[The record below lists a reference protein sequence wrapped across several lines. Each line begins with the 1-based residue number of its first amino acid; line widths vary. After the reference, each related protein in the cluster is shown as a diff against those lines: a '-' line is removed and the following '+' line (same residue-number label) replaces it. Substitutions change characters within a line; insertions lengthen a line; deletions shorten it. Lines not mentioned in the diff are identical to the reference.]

1 LNVIPAFI
9 NALSTAQRWP
19 GIHGS
24 HFFPDLFFLSFD
36 RQKWS
41 PRILLSLFGCSGDS
55 SFRIIVVGSPSRLKV
70 FSISFI
76 SHFVNKGISHV
87 ASDLN
92 IPIEIAIALKD
103 IYG

>member
-1 LNVIPAFI
+1 MRFQQLKGGLEF
-9 NALSTAQRWP
+9 TARISFP
-19 GIHGS
+19 ISSFYPLIAKNGVLAS
-24 HFFPDLFFLSFD
+24 SSRSSFF
-36 RQKWS
+36 
-41 PRILLSLFGCSGDS
+41 SLFGCSGDS